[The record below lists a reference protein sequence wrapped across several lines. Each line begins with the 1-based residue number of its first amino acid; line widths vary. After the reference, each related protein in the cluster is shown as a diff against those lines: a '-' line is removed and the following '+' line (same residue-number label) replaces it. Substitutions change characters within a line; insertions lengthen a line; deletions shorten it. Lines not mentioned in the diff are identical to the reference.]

1 MPMNLKNF
9 SKKQYIKFSNF
20 PGSEYIASEFALLQ
34 ILKFISRYKIENFLE
49 VGVGIGTISD
59 SVIKLSIDKNLSI
72 NCYGT
77 EANDFCLKEIPKNLK
92 LNLYK
97 LILFDNVS
105 EIKNDVKFDLIVV
118 DGKESALNILKKHVT
133 KHSIIM
139 IEGDRSEQT
148 ALIKKLFPN
157 SKLAHLISIDK
168 NGSYSKKDHDHYQG
182 GVKVI
187 FTNPTT
193 FQYLQWA
200 KYKIVMKL
208 KYLKRDYFS

>member
-1 MPMNLKNF
+1 MNLKKLSN
-9 SKKQYIKFSNF
+9 KQYIKYSNF
-20 PGSEYIASEFALLQ
+20 HGSEYIASEFALLQ
-34 ILKFISRYKIENFLE
+34 ILKFITQYKVKNFLE

-59 SVIKLSIDKNLSI
+59 SVIKLSKDKNLSI

-92 LNLYK
+92 PNLDK
-97 LILFDNVS
+97 LILLENVS
-105 EIKNDVKFDLIVV
+105 EIQKDVKFHLIVV
-118 DGKESALNILKKHVT
+118 DGKESALNILSKHVS
-133 KHSIIM
+133 KRSIIM

-148 ALIKKLFPN
+148 ALIKKLFAK

-168 NGSYSKKDHDHYQG
+168 NGPYSKKDHDHYQG

-193 FQYLQWA
+193 MQYLHWG
-200 KYKIVMKL
+200 KIKIVMKV
-208 KYLKRDYFS
+208 KYLKRNRFL